1 MEAVLPYG
9 GSSGW
14 AGSDTSRARAEH
26 ADRIGVTSARQKAT
40 LKLLIDAGVDG
51 LTWRDLSAL
60 TGEHHGATSG
70 ALSNLHK
77 AGVIVRL
84 TDTRNRC
91 AIYVTP
97 DCVQGRE
104 TSAYKPN
111 ATKQDVNKVLDEIIE
126 RIIDEVSYR
135 GGFGFI
141 PQELDVNTIVE
152 IVKAHRV

>member
-1 MEAVLPYG
+1 MTAILPYN

-14 AGSDTSRARAEH
+14 AGSNTSRARAEH
-26 ADRIGVTSARQKAT
+26 ADRIGITTQRQQAT
-40 LKLLIDAGVDG
+40 LKHLIDAGSDG

-60 TGEHHGATSG
+60 TGEHHGSTSG

-77 AGVIVRL
+77 AGVILRL
-84 TDTRNRC
+84 ADTRNRC

-111 ATKQDVNKVLDEIIE
+111 PKKQDVNKLLDEIVE
-126 RIIDEVSYR
+126 RIVDEVSYR

-141 PQELDVNTIVE
+141 PQELDVETVVRIVQGF
-152 IVKAHRV
+152 RV